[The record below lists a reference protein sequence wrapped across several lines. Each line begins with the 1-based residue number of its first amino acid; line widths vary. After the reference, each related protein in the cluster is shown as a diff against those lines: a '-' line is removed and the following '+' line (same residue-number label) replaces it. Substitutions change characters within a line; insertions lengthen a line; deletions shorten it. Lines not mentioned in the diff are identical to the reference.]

1 MSNSNITNF
10 DNNNNKNSPDKAKG
24 QYDICLFCDKCEM
37 IYKSNLIKFKCHLT
51 EEEFYSKII
60 NNNNEN
66 KSFPFATWKEYH
78 CNAVI
83 NDKMKCQICND
94 KLYFI
99 SSKKVLCRKC
109 NKEFNPL
116 DIKYKCLVCKNTFS
130 SEAKVFNPLEYKALK
145 ICLKEA
151 IISKIKAK
159 PNNLGCGCKSDINK
173 IKFIH
178 RKVCRG
184 ELFLGLLNNKKVVVC
199 NKCDSIGLYDNYIWT
214 CPICFKKFRDNKEH
228 DEEIHEEVKDIVV
241 SPFKTKKH
249 NKEKSLSKTDIKS
262 IIYRNIDQKE
272 NFNAL
277 NNKEKI
283 NTDEIIS
290 IKEKNNKNLVLKKT
304 SILKILE
311 KKSTGLELQSRLFT
325 EIDNNHIINI
335 IEQNEN
341 NNSSN
346 KKKRKLNSI
355 CSKLINYTP
364 GAGNKCESKI
374 INRIPKGNFNLLKI
388 NKIDS
393 HNDMEVKNLDNL
405 FQQSMDTS
413 GQEIKS
419 PRKKNKNISDLP
431 ITRNLS
437 KMHKAISSKDI
448 RNKKDDNFLYS
459 DLIAE
464 RINKNVKKN
473 SVLNINKPSK
483 TPFSSR
489 DIISNSKN
497 DVSSIQKK

>member
-1 MSNSNITNF
+1 
-10 DNNNNKNSPDKAKG
+10 
-24 QYDICLFCDKCEM
+24 
-37 IYKSNLIKFKCHLT
+37 
-51 EEEFYSKII
+51 
-60 NNNNEN
+60 
-66 KSFPFATWKEYH
+66 
-78 CNAVI
+78 
-83 NDKMKCQICND
+83 
-94 KLYFI
+94 
-99 SSKKVLCRKC
+99 VLCRKC

-151 IISKIKAK
+151 IISKVKAK
-159 PNNLGCGCKSDINK
+159 PNSLGCGCNSDINK

-178 RKVCRG
+178 RKICRG
-184 ELFLGLLNNKKVVVC
+184 ELFLGELNNKKVVVC
-199 NKCDSIGLYDNYIWT
+199 SKCDSLGLYDNYIWT

-228 DEEIHEEVKDIVV
+228 DEEIHEKEKDIIA
-241 SPFKTKKH
+241 SPRMTKKY
-249 NKEKSLSKTDIKS
+249 NKDKNLPKTDIKS
-262 IIYRNIDQKE
+262 IIFKNIEQKE
-272 NFNAL
+272 NFNDL
-277 NNKEKI
+277 NTKEKI
-283 NTDEIIS
+283 NTDEIIN

-304 SILKILE
+304 SLLKILE
-311 KKSTGLELQSRLFT
+311 KKSTGLEIQSRLFT

-346 KKKRKLNSI
+346 KKKRKLHSI

-374 INRIPKGNFNLLKI
+374 INRIPKGNSNYLKI

-393 HNDMEVKNLDNL
+393 HNDIEVKNLDNL
-405 FQQSMDTS
+405 FQQSMDS
-413 GQEIKS
+413 NGPEIKS
-419 PRKKNKNISDLP
+419 PRMKNKNKSDLP
-431 ITRNLS
+431 ITRNLN

-448 RNKKDDNFLYS
+448 RNKKENNFLYS
-459 DLIAE
+459 DLIVE

-473 SVLNINKPSK
+473 SVLNISKPSK

-497 DVSSIQKK
+497 DISSNQKKNNEGPIRQLFTKLKKYNSQVNECGDSELVKIIKNIRQYQDTKNSRKKSANF